1 MSMIK
6 GNKEKVEKQKEA
18 ETKRF
23 SVSPLVNRKVMSKSS
38 SAD

>member
-1 MSMIK
+1 MSMFK
-6 GNKEKVEKQKEA
+6 GNKEKGEKRKEA

-23 SVSPLVNRKVMSKSS
+23 SVSLLVNRNVMSKSS